1 MHMDNCGEF
10 KMMLDSMTIP
20 YEEWPAKIV
29 VDITGVEQ
37 ILLTELMAHLD
48 SKGVEYSVDDTTMY
62 VMPESMDMGME
73 LQVGMEMI
81 PLNNMPNETLGMEI
95 ELFARKFIPESED
108 AFGKFM
114 YHAELIKNGHYE
126 IHQMDVNMVQEPFRS
141 ILIKMIQKGGM

>member
-1 MHMDNCGEF
+1 MHMNNCSEF

-73 LQVGMEMI
+73 LQVDMEMI

-141 ILIKMIQKGGM
+141 ILIQMIQKGGM

>member
-1 MHMDNCGEF
+1 MDNCGEF

-62 VMPESMDMGME
+62 VMPKSMDLGME
-73 LQVGMEMI
+73 LQVDMEMI

>member
-1 MHMDNCGEF
+1 MDNCGEF

-73 LQVGMEMI
+73 LQVDMEMI

>member
-1 MHMDNCGEF
+1 MNNCSEF

-73 LQVGMEMI
+73 LQVDMEMI

-141 ILIKMIQKGGM
+141 ILIQMIQKGGM

>member
-62 VMPESMDMGME
+62 VMPKSMDLGME
-73 LQVGMEMI
+73 LQVDMEMI